1 MFWDHIYKPNTPLK
15 WWNWLQELRILV
27 VGLVFWEGQIK
38 KHTITNNYIDSGRT
52 LPSGILNRTFMK
64 RCQTENVCVLCLF
77 KGNYRIIKHCF
88 LSISLEWCW
97 SPPGL
102 CSGTCLVSPMSH
114 YDHPAF
120 WSFSPSTTVERNVW
134 KSVLSRAPS
143 SSRFTFS
150 KGFWSEG
157 WWVQWPYT
165 TWWKVKTSNMIWW
178 KLTSNWGILLNLCD
192 SWAPLHYHI

>member
-15 WWNWLQELRILV
+15 WWNWLQEFRILV

-77 KGNYRIIKHCF
+77 KGNNRIIKHCF

-102 CSGTCLVSPMSH
+102 CSGTCLVSTMSH

-120 WSFSPSTTVERNVW
+120 LIIFTFNHSGEKCLKVRPQ
-134 KSVLSRAPS
+134 S
-143 SSRFTFS
+143 SS
-150 KGFWSEG
+150 
-157 WWVQWPYT
+157 
-165 TWWKVKTSNMIWW
+165 
-178 KLTSNWGILLNLCD
+178 LILQIHLFQRILIRRLMGTM
-192 SWAPLHYHI
+192 AIYGQ

>member
-1 MFWDHIYKPNTPLK
+1 
-15 WWNWLQELRILV
+15 
-27 VGLVFWEGQIK
+27 
-38 KHTITNNYIDSGRT
+38 
-52 LPSGILNRTFMK
+52 MK

-77 KGNYRIIKHCF
+77 KGNCRIIKHCF

-150 KGFWSEG
+150 KGFWSAG
-157 WWVQWPYT
+157 WWGQWPYT
-165 TWWKVKTSNMIWW
+165 TWWKVKTSNIIIIWW
-178 KLTSNWGILLNLCD
+178 KRDQQTLPPTEESCWTCATAEPPCIITSKHIAFFKKMILTLSACD
-192 SWAPLHYHI
+192 F